1 MKSLM
6 YKSWVTTKSFID
18 AINNPPIKIAT
29 FGPLTTVGSRP
40 VASLTKYW
48 NLVTVTSGVSSAA
61 LINRDIYPYFFTTE
75 TTDVTLNPIRIA
87 MLRRFNWTRIAT
99 IHHISELQEIRSATL
114 LTLELHVKGVNYPVF
129 EMLILK
135 CVAAKNFIRDAD
147 KLNFTL
153 ITTEAFFTSPVEQL
167 KSIKEKGA
175 KIILLFASVIPTIKL
190 FCEVYHQKMYGSHY
204 VWFITYGYTKNWW
217 RAFRTDANVNCT
229 SEQLELAMSS
239 YFTFNN
245 VELGSDETTV
255 SGM

>member
-1 MKSLM
+1 
-6 YKSWVTTKSFID
+6 
-18 AINNPPIKIAT
+18 
-29 FGPLTTVGSRP
+29 
-40 VASLTKYW
+40 
-48 NLVTVTSGVSSAA
+48 
-61 LINRDIYPYFFTTE
+61 
-75 TTDVTLNPIRIA
+75 
-87 MLRRFNWTRIAT
+87 
-99 IHHISELQEIRSATL
+99 
-114 LTLELHVKGVNYPVF
+114 
-129 EMLILK
+129 
-135 CVAAKNFIRDAD
+135 AAKNFIRDAD

-175 KIILLFASVIPTIKL
+175 KIILLFADLIPTIRL
-190 FCEVYHQKMYGSHY
+190 FCE
-204 VWFITYGYTKNWW
+204 W